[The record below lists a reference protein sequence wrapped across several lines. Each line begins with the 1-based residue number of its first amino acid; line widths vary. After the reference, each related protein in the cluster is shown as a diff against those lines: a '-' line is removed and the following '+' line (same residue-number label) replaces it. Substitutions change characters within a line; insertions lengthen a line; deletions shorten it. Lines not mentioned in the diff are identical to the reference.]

1 MQKDFLTITPD
12 SGGGGSQEVTVAVP
26 ANTGNARSS
35 TITIQG
41 GGITR
46 TIDVN
51 QEATKYWYLTFQV
64 REVIS
69 GSDGNWDIEIQ
80 YKTTDGNIRSFPNH
94 DEFDVV
100 VYFTYEDAND
110 KVISVP
116 DAILDTYTPSEWM
129 DKIGEDWQASF
140 FGNVSSGYQG
150 SPMVAFSSI
159 HSTASPSV
167 DVSM

>member
-1 MQKDFLTITPD
+1 MQPTKIKETHVQPKSPF
-12 SGGGGSQEVTVAVP
+12 
-26 ANTGNARSS
+26 R
-35 TITIQG
+35 G
-41 GGITR
+41 GGIAR

-51 QEATKYWYLTFQV
+51 QEATKDWYLTFQV

-80 YKTTDGNIRSFPNH
+80 YKTTGGNIRSFPNQ

-100 VYFTYEDAND
+100 VSFTYEDAND

-116 DAILDTYTPSEWM
+116 DAILDAYTPSGWM
-129 DKIGEDWQASF
+129 DKIGEDWQVSN

-150 SPMVAFSSI
+150 FPMVAFSSI